1 VLLTLVGALVGTLLA
16 FAAVAVT
23 PDSVRTSTSVVAVT
37 VGGRPRV
44 LPAGATFDAAVHAF
58 SLWPKPGNL
67 LDVQGGVI
75 QQAEYPGRVYLD
87 GHIEDGN
94 PLIAQGDALTM
105 ANGHDRTERTETE
118 VVDVPGGRPGDPQ
131 FFLGDAPGQEIITK
145 GKLSGK
151 VLSTVFHTTG
161 PIKRPPSVAL
171 TFDDGP
177 WPGQT
182 QRILQ
187 ILLRFSVPA
196 TFFVIG
202 EQASAHPDLVRQ
214 EAEAGMLVGNHS
226 WDHPNSPPFHD
237 LPRSQITNEIARTNR
252 ELTAIGVNVGL
263 FRPPGGS
270 YSSWMI
276 HQANQMGDRL
286 VLWSVDPRDW
296 QAGRTARQ
304 IVHIVLANVRPGS
317 IILLHD
323 GGGDRSA
330 TIAALPRIIRRIRK
344 MDLRFVSVEDNSG

>member
-1 VLLTLVGALVGTLLA
+1 MLLPIAGALVGTLLA
-16 FAAVAVT
+16 FAVIAVT
-23 PDSVRTSTSVVAVT
+23 PNPARTSTSIVAVT
-37 VGGRPRV
+37 VGGRPRL
-44 LPAGATFDAAVHAF
+44 LPAGVTLEAAVHAF
-58 SLWPKPGNL
+58 SLWPKPGDL

-87 GHIEDGN
+87 GHLVDGN
-94 PLIAQGDALTM
+94 PLLAEGDALTM
-105 ANGHDRTERTETE
+105 ADGRDRTERTENE
-118 VVDVPGGRPGDPQ
+118 VVDVPGGMPGNPQ
-131 FFLGDAPGQEIITK
+131 FFLGDAPGREIVTK
-145 GKLSGK
+145 GRLSGK

-161 PIKRPPSVAL
+161 PIKSPPSVAL

-182 QRILQ
+182 ERILG

-202 EQASAHPDLVRQ
+202 EQARAHPELVRQ

-226 WDHPNSPPFHD
+226 WDHPNSPPFRE
-237 LPRSQITNEIARTNR
+237 LPGDRITSEIARTNR
-252 ELTAIGVNVGL
+252 ELTAIGVNAGL

-270 YSSWMI
+270 YSTWMI
-276 HQANQMGDRL
+276 HQASQMGDRI

-296 QAGRTARQ
+296 QPGRTARQ

-330 TIAALPRIIRRIRK
+330 TIHALPRIIRGIQK
-344 MDLRFVSVEDNSG
+344 MNLRFASVEANSA